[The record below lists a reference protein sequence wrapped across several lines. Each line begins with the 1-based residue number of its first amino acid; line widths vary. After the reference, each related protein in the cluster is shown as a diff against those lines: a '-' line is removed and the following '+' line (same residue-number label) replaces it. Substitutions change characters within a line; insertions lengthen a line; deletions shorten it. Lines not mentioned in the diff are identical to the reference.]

1 MKTSSSKPIK
11 NLPASVHDRLA
22 TLAKKRGRPFQ
33 EILEYYAIERF
44 LFRLSQSHHARH
56 FVLKGGQ
63 VLLAWGI
70 PLQRP
75 TRDIDLQASAAIS
88 DSDLEDILKEVC
100 AQPVDPDGLTFH
112 PDPVL
117 VQHIIANATPP
128 GIRVRFSASLGAAKI
143 PMQIDITFAAET
155 NLPTTYVDYPPLL
168 GMPAPRLRGCSHVT
182 VVAEKVHAMVS
193 LGMINS
199 RLKDF
204 YDTWLISQILHVSGV
219 DLTAAMVSTFRARRT
234 LMPDTSPSS
243 FSDQFAQEKQREW
256 QALLASFPQSK
267 AIPANFLNLLVDLRR
282 FLLPPLQAAES
293 GNTLDADWNP
303 GGPWIAS

>member
-1 MKTSSSKPIK
+1 MKTSPSKPIK

-56 FVLKGGQ
+56 FVLTGGQ

-143 PMQIDITFAAET
+143 PMQIDINFAAET
-155 NLPTTYVDYPPLL
+155 NLPTAFVDYPPLL

-219 DLTAAMVSTFRARRT
+219 DLTAAIVAHSTPAEPLCQT
-234 LMPDTSPSS
+234 LRPPPFQINSPKKNSANGKRFLPRSPS
-243 FSDQFAQEKQREW
+243 
-256 QALLASFPQSK
+256 P
-267 AIPANFLNLLVDLRR
+267 RR
-282 FLLPPLQAAES
+282 FPPTS
-293 GNTLDADWNP
+293 
-303 GGPWIAS
+303 